1 MIKEKIKYAVC
12 LAMLMGQGTGVW
24 AGDITY
30 TRADSVKVVTL
41 LREAAALDST
51 VCLPLHFAGRLKG
64 IPYVASTL
72 EVNPREQLVV
82 NLRQLDCTTLVE
94 TVVALTRAAQQG
106 QATFEAFCRQLR
118 LVRYA
123 GGKLDGYASRN
134 HYFSQWIRSNER
146 LGVVEE
152 IKGTAADD
160 YAPFAEKQQLDLHYM
175 STYPEKYPML
185 KGDPLMQRRVREAE
199 QRASGTTVRYIPR
212 RLLGRG
218 KDVLGCVRDGDIL
231 AIVTRKKGLD
241 TSHLG
246 FAVWV
251 KGRLHLLNASSIHKK
266 VVLEPMTL
274 YDYMTKH
281 PSQAGVRV
289 VRIK

>member
-1 MIKEKIKYAVC
+1 MIKEKIKFFVGLLL
-12 LAMLMGQGTGVW
+12 LAGRFTD
-24 AGDITY
+24 ACAEEITY
-30 TRADSVKVVTL
+30 TRADSIKVVTL
-41 LREAAALDST
+41 LREASTLDAS
-51 VCLPLHFAGRLKG
+51 VNLPLHFANRLKG
-64 IPYVASTL
+64 LPYVASTL
-72 EVNPREQLVV
+72 EVNPCEQLVV

-94 TVVALTRAAQQG
+94 TVVALTRSARQG

-118 LVRYA
+118 QLRYA

-134 HYFSQWIRSNER
+134 HYFSQWIRSNEQQ
-146 LGVVEE
+146 GVVEE
-152 IKGTAADD
+152 IKGEAADG
-160 YAPFAEKQQLDLHYM
+160 YAPFVEPQKLDLHYM

-185 KGDPLMQRRVREAE
+185 KHDTLMQKRVREAE
-199 QRASGTTVRYIPR
+199 KRLSGTTVRYIPR
-212 RLLGRG
+212 RLLGQG
-218 KDVLGCVRDGDIL
+218 KDKLGCVRDGDIL

-251 KGRLHLLNASSIHKK
+251 KGRLHLLNASSIRKK

-274 YDYMTKH
+274 YEYMTKH
-281 PSQAGVRV
+281 PSQQGVRV